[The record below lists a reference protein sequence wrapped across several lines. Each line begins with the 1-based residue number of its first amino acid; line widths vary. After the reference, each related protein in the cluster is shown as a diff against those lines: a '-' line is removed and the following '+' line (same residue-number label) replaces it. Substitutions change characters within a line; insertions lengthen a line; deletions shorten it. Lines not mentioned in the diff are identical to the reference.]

1 MFSFYLL
8 KNSNQHFR
16 PLSWWRWVGSKTCEG
31 AANLIWHSFQ
41 FMSFGFL
48 RDRWFYK
55 QLRQIRPWAAE
66 GCLSSICSKSNL
78 EWKSSKISAAFFAHT
93 TLPLSLPPL
102 KCDILTRSF
111 SSLDACNVFFSIIS
125 LRYNPGEYFT
135 PISWRGEGF
144 YALPPPPTAIDRLI
158 GMFATKVILLLL
170 IIIII
175 KIIIIISIVVWT
187 GMMTSWS
194 WFFNWLTTFENRKLL
209 LLLWGS

>member
-78 EWKSSKISAAFFAHT
+78 EWKRSKISAAFFAHT

-102 KCDILTRSF
+102 KCDILTRIDHQQSRPSPHPRPRPRPIPRLWMHCKNHHDNDGGKIF
-111 SSLDACNVFFSIIS
+111 SNYYGGRWA
-125 LRYNPGEYFT
+125 
-135 PISWRGEGF
+135 F
-144 YALPPPPTAIDRLI
+144 YALPT
-158 GMFATKVILLLL
+158 V
-170 IIIII
+170 
-175 KIIIIISIVVWT
+175 SSSSSSVV
-187 GMMTSWS
+187 SS
-194 WFFNWLTTFENRKLL
+194 
-209 LLLWGS
+209 

>member
-1 MFSFYLL
+1 MSLTLGYPNFFRYRFRYLFTGSGITPKNEKFPGIPWYRYQIPGAQGHLVHRIKMFSLNLL

-78 EWKSSKISAAFFAHT
+78 EWKRSKISAAFFAHT

-111 SSLDACNVFFSIIS
+111 SSLDACNVFFHHFPS
-125 LRYNPGEYFT
+125 L
-135 PISWRGEGF
+135 
-144 YALPPPPTAIDRLI
+144 
-158 GMFATKVILLLL
+158 
-170 IIIII
+170 
-175 KIIIIISIVVWT
+175 
-187 GMMTSWS
+187 
-194 WFFNWLTTFENRKLL
+194 
-209 LLLWGS
+209 